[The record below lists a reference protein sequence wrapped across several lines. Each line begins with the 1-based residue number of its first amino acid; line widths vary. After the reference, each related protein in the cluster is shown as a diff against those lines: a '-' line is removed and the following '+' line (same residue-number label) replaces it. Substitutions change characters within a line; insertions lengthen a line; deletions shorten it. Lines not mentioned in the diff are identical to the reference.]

1 MFGANVVSFFPIN
14 AEEYRERE
22 ETRCTMA
29 QNSGMVKGL
38 VIGLLAGSAIGAV
51 LALLYAPKSGKEL
64 RADIKERTDDFVEDA
79 EAAMRSARTRASEIV
94 SDAKQR
100 SDQLISDARKKAGTL
115 LDDAE
120 RIISGAKQ
128 KSGAVAEEG
137 TKLKNAVKAG
147 MDAYKEERE
156 RS

>member
-1 MFGANVVSFFPIN
+1 
-14 AEEYRERE
+14 
-22 ETRCTMA
+22 
-29 QNSGMVKGL
+29 MVKGL

-147 MDAYKEERE
+147 MDAFKEERE

>member
-1 MFGANVVSFFPIN
+1 
-14 AEEYRERE
+14 
-22 ETRCTMA
+22 MA
-29 QNSGMVKGL
+29 QNNGMVKGL
-38 VIGLLAGSAIGAV
+38 VIGLLAGGAIGAV

-64 RADIKERTDDFVEDA
+64 RAEIKERTNDFVGDA
-79 EAAMRSARTRASEIV
+79 ETAMRSARDRASEIV
-94 SDAKQR
+94 SDAKLR
-100 SDQLISDARKKAGTL
+100 SDQLITDARKRAGTL

-128 KSGAVAEEG
+128 KTAAAMEEG
-137 TKLKNAVKAG
+137 KTLKNAVKAG